1 MAVFRKN
8 TTKPEVDADLIR
20 DYTDIKPERMHL
32 HRITPAEYDAVPR
45 KLKSRKALLFCPA
58 GAMLLLTGAFA
69 VGSDISAVK
78 DFINDEPKS
87 GVMLFAALMVSTTLF
102 LAALAAVIMK
112 QDRYIGRDQLVS
124 AGQVTR
130 VEVIRGSRSSI
141 SHSYHTIALHGSR
154 KITVIDDRSCL
165 LSTGST
171 ALIVKSRGNKYYLIE
186 VPADVVDYTPEK
198 DDFAD
203 EIASAAGGS
212 PLEYSDYEKGKI
224 LKAGRHPLDSTE
236 LGYIPRNLLRA
247 NPFNYGAVSL
257 IWAALTVGAV
267 IMVVY
272 LIKGF
277 RDHNAYVFAP
287 LIAGCLCELPLTLW
301 VTSYVFKPPVAPG
314 QVCFTD
320 CIIVRTGSLLG
331 KQTASLIVPESR
343 LYVDDMTVKSEIVR
357 NIPQNVPVRVYY
369 HPFSQEI
376 LWVREL

>member
-102 LAALAAVIMK
+102 L
-112 QDRYIGRDQLVS
+112 
-124 AGQVTR
+124 
-130 VEVIRGSRSSI
+130 
-141 SHSYHTIALHGSR
+141 
-154 KITVIDDRSCL
+154 
-165 LSTGST
+165 
-171 ALIVKSRGNKYYLIE
+171 
-186 VPADVVDYTPEK
+186 
-198 DDFAD
+198 
-203 EIASAAGGS
+203 
-212 PLEYSDYEKGKI
+212 
-224 LKAGRHPLDSTE
+224 
-236 LGYIPRNLLRA
+236 
-247 NPFNYGAVSL
+247 AVSL